1 MKRALGYF
9 SNPLLGWM
17 LSFFVLGFSL
27 EHVPF
32 EFYQPYLKLLGESS
46 VSSWLASSATPMV
59 SGIIISISMFDGA
72 IGAAVSQHFISR
84 VGLQVLLLSS
94 IAIQVVIIAGMSI
107 VLHPV
112 MLSLVMFRNFSMSMA
127 RGPMLGAIAPHV
139 DSAQRATFFSMLS
152 LAGRA
157 TFSIALALLSVLV
170 ISK

>member
-1 MKRALGYF
+1 MTQMKRALGYF

-46 VSSWLASSATPMV
+46 VSSWLASSAAPMV

-112 MLSLVMFRNFSMSMA
+112 MLSLVMFRNFPC
-127 RGPMLGAIAPHV
+127 RW
-139 DSAQRATFFSMLS
+139 
-152 LAGRA
+152 LAGQC
-157 TFSIALALLSVLV
+157 
-170 ISK
+170 